1 MEATQALDF
10 ALDSSDISR
19 EDTNEND
26 NNPKKLVGV
35 LQIEEDQKEY
45 NAFQGDVISIGRDPE
60 NCQVILENKVRK

>member
-10 ALDSSDISR
+10 ALANSDISR
-19 EDTNEND
+19 EDTND
-26 NNPKKLVGV
+26 NNPKKLVGI
-35 LQIEEDQKEY
+35 LQVDEDQKEY